1 MKFTNTKDGDVCIVA
16 LSGRLDGTGA
26 IEVETHCR
34 GLIEGGD
41 SRQLLDM
48 TDVAYISSAGLRSLL
63 MIAKQIKSAGGM
75 LALCCL
81 TPMVSE
87 VMKVSG
93 FDKILTL
100 SSDRDATLARF
111 NS

>member
-1 MKFTNTKDGDVCIVA
+1 LNFINTKDGNVCIVA
-16 LSGRLDGTGA
+16 LSGRLDSNGS
-26 IEVETHCR
+26 IEVEAHCR
-34 GLIEGGD
+34 GLIECGD
-41 SRQLLDM
+41 LRQLLDM
-48 TDVAYISSAGLRSLL
+48 TNVAYISSAGLRSLL
-63 MIAKQIKSAGGM
+63 VITKQIKSSGGM

-87 VMKVSG
+87 VMKYSG

-100 SSDRDATLARF
+100 LADRDSALARF